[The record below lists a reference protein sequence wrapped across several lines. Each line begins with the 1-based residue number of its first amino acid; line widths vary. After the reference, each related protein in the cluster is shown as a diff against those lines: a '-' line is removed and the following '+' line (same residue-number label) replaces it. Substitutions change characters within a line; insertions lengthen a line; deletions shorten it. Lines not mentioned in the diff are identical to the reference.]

1 MNLLSIREKLKEKTK
16 EVELLMEESKK
27 TKENLLKENQF
38 LKDKI

>member
-16 EVELLMEESKK
+16 EVELLMQESKK